1 MDTATIHCRNLCQK
15 GHLSQRGTI
24 HWLWQTP
31 MGLHNQIFR
40 SPALTEHHPRSH
52 QAIQHPTIG
61 PARPV
66 PSQPHH
72 HSTATTTAPIQH
84 SPPTNRANPNCS
96 SHHASDLC
104 ATQLNMPLWHHGG
117 RSGCTIHY
125 AICGKRALW
134 HPTSLQQP
142 SPICK
147 KGPIHLYLCHPKT
160 SNPSRGCQ
168 DLQLPLHVEHQPL
181 HQAQLKGTIL

>member
-1 MDTATIHCRNLCQK
+1 MDTATVHCRNLCQK

-72 HSTATTTAPIQH
+72 Y
-84 SPPTNRANPNCS
+84 SPPTHPATLY
-96 SHHASDLC
+96 DL
-104 ATQLNMPLWHHGG
+104 L
-117 RSGCTIHY
+117 
-125 AICGKRALW
+125 
-134 HPTSLQQP
+134 
-142 SPICK
+142 SPK
-147 KGPIHLYLCHPKT
+147 L
-160 SNPSRGCQ
+160 
-168 DLQLPLHVEHQPL
+168 L
-181 HQAQLKGTIL
+181 HQHSLLTAVQQLLQPITHLPSIPIETLTKLHATLRDSPRLMAHLPPSQSLDPDPPVLPPFPTPTLINPK